1 MSAETAACGG
11 QAADRIDVPPIE
23 RQFRSLSGGFVLTV
37 NAVDA
42 WKTPFARATLR
53 NAAGAV
59 QWEKQLPHHHGPR
72 RALVTAGGRVLLVD
86 EWINVASKYALTLI
100 ARDGTTVAAYSA
112 EQVFTAL
119 AVPREAITSHARFGP
134 WIAAGPNLSADGRSA
149 DFSAGGKRLSLRLSD
164 GRLTARG

>member
-1 MSAETAACGG
+1 LCLVSAETAACGG

-112 EQVFTAL
+112 EQ
-119 AVPREAITSHARFGP
+119 AITSHARFGP
-134 WIAAGPNLSADGRSA
+134 WRAAGPNLSADGRSA